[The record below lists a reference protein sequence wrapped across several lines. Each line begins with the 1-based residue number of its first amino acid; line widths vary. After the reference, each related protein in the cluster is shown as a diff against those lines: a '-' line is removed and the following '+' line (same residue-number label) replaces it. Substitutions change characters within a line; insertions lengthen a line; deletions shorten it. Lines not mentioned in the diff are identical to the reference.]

1 MTETTGGHPP
11 IPSTPRTVTERED
24 IPGVEVGV
32 GVQTD
37 TGQGIEDT
45 GKIEEAEVVVVEE
58 GCGRE
63 RGREKESRCLVTAGG
78 WDQGQDKG
86 LGCVSILDRRNEK
99 EVGVVA
105 IPVGVGE
112 GMEMVVDITNNIPLL
127 LTVVVV
133 VVLEEG
139 RGPPLDTTDTSLP
152 PPLPPPQ

>member
-1 MTETTGGHPP
+1 M
-11 IPSTPRTVTERED
+11 
-24 IPGVEVGV
+24 

-37 TGQGIEDT
+37 TGQGIEDK
-45 GKIEEAEVVVVEE
+45 GKIEEAVVVVEE

-63 RGREKESRCLVTAGG
+63 RGRGREKEREKESRCLVTAGG
-78 WDQGQDKG
+78 WDQDKC
-86 LGCVSILDRRNEK
+86 LGRVSILDRPNEK

-105 IPVGVGE
+105 IPVVVGE

-152 PPLPPPQ
+152 PPPPPLPPPQ